1 MIVTRK
7 SPEYVYQPIELV
19 SRAQIE
25 SCLTMD
31 TDINQVRLVSGLQIV
46 DHRGFVQMGQFRHIV
61 GLVKLGR
68 VDLVNLV
75 GIHFSLL

>member
-1 MIVTRK
+1 
-7 SPEYVYQPIELV
+7 
-19 SRAQIE
+19 
-25 SCLTMD
+25 MD

>member
-1 MIVTRK
+1 LIVTRK
-7 SPEYVYQPIELV
+7 SPEYVYQPLILV
-19 SRAQIE
+19 LGAQIE
-25 SCLTMD
+25 SPLSKD
-31 TDINQVRLVSGLQIV
+31 TDIDQVGLVSGVQIV

-61 GLVKLGR
+61 CLVKLGR